1 MPIKLLT
8 PILPLQIF
16 VVKDGHFCHND
27 FIVIRMNM
35 RNEYEK
41 KSFIKALI
49 DQLDNQARLPAKVYF
64 NYTSPNFDIDQ
75 QKEVLAELKKKTLIS
90 SYRWSDDDFIIT
102 KPSRTGLF
110 EYWRR
115 LNVEPVPEQ
124 KPIDTRILF
133 NEETGEITRGGES
146 CPITINTNQ
155 YFLCKALFAVPF
167 GTPVTEIDIMEA
179 ADLARREP
187 KRSIRDA
194 KTAVNKKIK
203 TKLGIDEFICWK
215 KQRAW
220 IKK

>member
-1 MPIKLLT
+1 MKN
-8 PILPLQIF
+8 
-16 VVKDGHFCHND
+16 K
-27 FIVIRMNM
+27 
-35 RNEYEK
+35 YEK
-41 KSFIKALI
+41 LSFIKALI
-49 DQLDNQARLPAKVYF
+49 DQLDHLNRIPAKIYF
-64 NYTSPNFDIDQ
+64 NYTSSNFDIKD
-75 QKEVLAELKKKTLIS
+75 QKEVLAELKKRKLIS
-90 SYRWSDDDFIIT
+90 SYRWSDGDFVIT

-110 EYWRR
+110 QYWQR
-115 LNVEPVPEQ
+115 LNIEPVPEQ
-124 KPIDTRILF
+124 KPVDTRILF
-133 NEETGEITRGGES
+133 NEETGDITQGGKV
-146 CPITINTNQ
+146 CPITINTNH

-203 TKLGIDEFICWK
+203 AKLGIDEFICWK

>member
-1 MPIKLLT
+1 MKN
-8 PILPLQIF
+8 
-16 VVKDGHFCHND
+16 KD
-27 FIVIRMNM
+27 
-35 RNEYEK
+35 EK

-49 DQLDNQARLPAKVYF
+49 DQLDNLTRVPVKVYF
-64 NYTSPNFDIDQ
+64 NYHSSNFDVDE
-75 QKEVLAELKKKTLIS
+75 QKEVLAELKKKKLIS
-90 SYRWSDDDFIIT
+90 SYRWSEDDFIIT
-102 KPSRTGLF
+102 KPSRRGIF
-110 EYWRR
+110 EYWQR

-124 KPIDTRILF
+124 KPTDTRIIF
-133 NEETGEITRGGES
+133 NEKTGDITCGRKS
-146 CPITINTNQ
+146 FQVPINTNQ

-167 GTPVTEIDIMEA
+167 GTPVMEIDIMEA

-203 TKLGIDEFICWK
+203 AKFGIDEFICWK

>member
-1 MPIKLLT
+1 MKN
-8 PILPLQIF
+8 
-16 VVKDGHFCHND
+16 K
-27 FIVIRMNM
+27 
-35 RNEYEK
+35 YEK
-41 KSFIKALI
+41 LSFIKALI
-49 DQLDNQARLPAKVYF
+49 DQLDHLNRIPAKIYF
-64 NYTSPNFDIDQ
+64 NYTSSNFDIKE
-75 QKEVLAELKKKTLIS
+75 QKEVLAELKKRKLIS

-102 KPSRTGLF
+102 KPSRRGLL
-110 EYWRR
+110 EYWQR
-115 LNVEPVPEQ
+115 LNTEPVPEQ
-124 KPIDTRILF
+124 KPVDTRILF
-133 NEETGEITRGGES
+133 NEETGDITQGGKV
-146 CPITINTNQ
+146 CPITINTNH

-203 TKLGIDEFICWK
+203 AKLGIDEFICWK

>member
-1 MPIKLLT
+1 MKN
-8 PILPLQIF
+8 
-16 VVKDGHFCHND
+16 KND
-27 FIVIRMNM
+27 
-35 RNEYEK
+35 K
-41 KSFIKALI
+41 KSFIKALV
-49 DQLDNQARLPAKVYF
+49 DRLDNLTRVPSKVYF
-64 NYTSPNFDIDQ
+64 NFPSPHFDISY
-75 QKEVLAELKKKTLIS
+75 QKAVLTELKKKKLIS
-90 SYRWSDDDFIIT
+90 SYRWSDGDFVIT
-102 KPSRTGLF
+102 KPSRIGLVG
-110 EYWRR
+110 YWQL

-124 KPIDTRILF
+124 KPVDSRIVF
-133 NEETGEITRGGES
+133 NEETGDITRGGKI

-167 GTPVTEIDIMEA
+167 GTPIMEIDIMEA

-203 TKLGIDEFICWK
+203 AKFGIDEFICWK

>member
-1 MPIKLLT
+1 MKN
-8 PILPLQIF
+8 
-16 VVKDGHFCHND
+16 KND
-27 FIVIRMNM
+27 
-35 RNEYEK
+35 K

-49 DQLDNQARLPAKVYF
+49 DQLDNLPRVAAKVYF
-64 NYTSPNFDIDQ
+64 NFTAPNFDCAE
-75 QKEVLAELKKKTLIS
+75 QKEVLAELKKKKLIS
-90 SYRWSDDDFIIT
+90 SYRWEEDDFVIT
-102 KPSRTGLF
+102 KPSRRGLF
-110 EYWRR
+110 EYWQR

-124 KPIDTRILF
+124 KPIDTRIIF
-133 NEETGEITRGGES
+133 NEKTGDIIRAGKV
-146 CPITINTNQ
+146 CPIPTNTNQ

-167 GTPVTEIDIMEA
+167 GTPVTEIDIMEM

-203 TKLGIDEFICWK
+203 AKFGIDEFICWK